1 MTGRLEASRVRNK
14 GFYRHRGNGTDTRD
28 SGEAPHI
35 LILLGDNYDLAL
47 QLLNPCCQTVN
58 LINDLFKSKT
68 CGRRQ
73 AGVTFIPND
82 RRQRLYVSDPRC
94 RNDAKLAHVS
104 AQGIQKPEQDWYRG
118 RALAESIKTSCWKYC
133 MGAEPFGNGDSPQVT
148 RAEFRSYLSEIL
160 QANRH
165 IGDRMPPDKAAHDQ
179 ITESMEE
186 VRALPLEE
194 RIKYYDTLRIREQR
208 AWYANKAGLNKKA
221 SRSWVITSVI
231 AYACAI
237 VMSLVRITLPGF
249 AFWPIEPVIVIASS
263 ILGWMQIKKFNEL
276 ASSYTLTAHEIG
288 IIQGRVLEMKAEDE
302 FSKFVADA
310 EQAFSREHTQWVARQ
325 QQA

>member
-1 MTGRLEASRVRNK
+1 MKTKQFEYPALYDTANDMSAGSQALYFRLVRAEYLLLFVAAILSMN
-14 GFYRHRGNGTDTRD
+14 FYSTPVYFITPVLVLVAALGV
-28 SGEAPHI
+28 
-35 LILLGDNYDLAL
+35 LIY
-47 QLLNPCCQTVN
+47 
-58 LINDLFKSKT
+58 
-68 CGRRQ
+68 
-73 AGVTFIPND
+73 
-82 RRQRLYVSDPRC
+82 
-94 RNDAKLAHVS
+94 RN
-104 AQGIQKPEQDWYRG
+104 QQKPEQDWYRG

-133 MGAEPFGNGDSPQVT
+133 MGAEPFGNGDSPRVT
-148 RAEFRSYLSEIL
+148 RAEFRSYLAEIL

-165 IGDRMPPDKAAHDQ
+165 IGERMPPDKAAHDQ

-208 AWYANKAGLNKKA
+208 TWYANKAGLNKKA

-237 VMSLVRITLPGF
+237 VMSLVRIALPGF

>member
-1 MTGRLEASRVRNK
+1 MKTKQFEYPALYDTANDMSARSQALYFRLVRAEYLLLFVAAILSMN
-14 GFYRHRGNGTDTRD
+14 FYSTPAYFITPVLVLVAALGV
-28 SGEAPHI
+28 
-35 LILLGDNYDLAL
+35 LIY
-47 QLLNPCCQTVN
+47 
-58 LINDLFKSKT
+58 
-68 CGRRQ
+68 
-73 AGVTFIPND
+73 
-82 RRQRLYVSDPRC
+82 
-94 RNDAKLAHVS
+94 RN
-104 AQGIQKPEQDWYRG
+104 QQKPEQDWYRG

-208 AWYANKAGLNKKA
+208 VWYANKAGFNKKA
-221 SRSWVITSVI
+221 SRFWVITSVI

-237 VMSLVRITLPGF
+237 VMSLVRIVLPGF

-276 ASSYTLTAHEIG
+276 ASSFTLTAHEIG
-288 IIQGRVLEMKAEDE
+288 IIQGRVLEIKVEDE